1 MDILLNYGT
10 TDVFATDKSVV
21 KPFERTSKI
30 HIRTQQQGRRWLTI
44 IEGLDDDLD
53 QARIARAMKKTMHCA
68 AKAKKDEHGND
79 IILLQGN
86 HAAEVAEWLVTNEVL
101 TAKEAKERMVVHG
114 V

>member
-1 MDILLNYGT
+1 MDTLLNFDQ
-10 TDVFATDKSVV
+10 TDVFADNGAMR
-21 KPFERTSKI
+21 PFGRTSKI

-53 QARIARAMKKTMHCA
+53 QARIARAMKKTLHCA
-68 AKAKKDEHGND
+68 AKAKKDEHEND

-86 HAAEVAEWLVTNEVL
+86 HASEVAEWLVVNEVL
-101 TAKEAKERMVVHG
+101 TAKEAKERLVVHG